1 LTFKVEDNL
10 DEFFLMGQKEHCV
23 DNMIT
28 YEVSQQQS
36 PQQARVL
43 RKRDNKQKRKTRDKI
58 GKVYGDS
65 NAMQGPNRMTGRR
78 DRDESSSD

>member
-43 RKRDNKQKRKTRDKI
+43 RKRDNK
-58 GKVYGDS
+58 
-65 NAMQGPNRMTGRR
+65 
-78 DRDESSSD
+78 